1 VQDRYAGDIGDYI
14 KLAILRHLAGGQGL
28 GVAWWLF
35 PDEKNGDGRHIRY
48 LEHPEKWMEFDPT
61 LFSGLRSMVR
71 SEQRTVASLH
81 KLFPVGTRFAC
92 DQIPCLVTPYS
103 YRPLEREKW
112 FQKVKADL
120 EGCDIV
126 FVDPDNGLE
135 PRSFSLT
142 RRRAGKSVQFREL
155 VQLGEKGRTLIVY
168 HHYFRQ
174 QHDQQIQVLASRL
187 RREGFRGIDVLRWHR
202 ISPRAFFLLN
212 ALTAFGVGQKKLRL
226 NGTAMSACSWTAR
239 TRSSNRDHDTRADA
253 LQGTFGDAN
262 PQNRR
267 RAKMRFASSDRVRKS
282 RTSQALLE
290 LVVEASTA
298 HLQAPVKR
306 EGASVELID
315 VLGSATLLKRHLDER
330 PFVFAAT
337 VQWKSDSLKSL
348 IAG

>member
-1 VQDRYAGDIGDYI
+1 MSGLLAWVRCAVQDRYAGDIGDYI
-14 KLAILRHLAGGQGL
+14 KLAILRHLADGHGL

-35 PDEKNGDGRHIRY
+35 PDEKNGDGRHVRY
-48 LEHPEKWMEFDPT
+48 LEHPEEWMRFDPT
-61 LFSGLRSMVR
+61 LFCGLRSIVR
-71 SEQRTVASLH
+71 SKQRTVASLH

-92 DQIPCLVTPYS
+92 DQIPCLVAPYS

-155 VQLGEKGRTLIVY
+155 VQLGEEGRALIVY

-174 QHDQQIQVLASRL
+174 RHDEQIQVLASRL

-212 ALTAFGVGQKKLRL
+212 AS
-226 NGTAMSACSWTAR
+226 NG
-239 TRSSNRDHDTRADA
+239 
-253 LQGTFGDAN
+253 L
-262 PQNRR
+262 RR
-267 RAKMRFASSDRVRKS
+267 RAK
-282 RTSQALLE
+282 E
-290 LVVEASTA
+290 IEAKWDGHVSCQ
-298 HLQAPVKR
+298 LD
-306 EGASVELID
+306 GAN
-315 VLGSATLLKRHLDER
+315 
-330 PFVFAAT
+330 T
-337 VQWKSDSLKSL
+337 V
-348 IAG
+348 

>member
-1 VQDRYAGDIGDYI
+1 MISKFRYWQADFGA
-14 KLAILRHLAGGQGL
+14 KVL
-28 GVAWWLF
+28 GELTF
-35 PDEKNGDGRHIRY
+35 SDGTEY
-48 LEHPEKWMEFDPT
+48 
-61 LFSGLRSMVR
+61 
-71 SEQRTVASLH
+71 
-81 KLFPVGTRFAC
+81 
-92 DQIPCLVTPYS
+92 
-103 YRPLEREKW
+103 
-112 FQKVKADL
+112 
-120 EGCDIV
+120 
-126 FVDPDNGLE
+126 
-135 PRSFSLT
+135 
-142 RRRAGKSVQFREL
+142 RRAPSFYSML
-155 VQLGEKGRTLIVY
+155 
-168 HHYFRQ
+168 
-174 QHDQQIQVLASRL
+174 
-187 RREGFRGIDVLRWHR
+187 
-202 ISPRAFFLLN
+202 
-212 ALTAFGVGQKKLRL
+212 LTAFGVGQKKLRL